1 MTDIGLIIAFIFGC
15 LTIYYTLRD
24 YRKGKI
30 TKKNYLSIEKLP
42 SKRKSN
48 GLKKLSPCWNSNVGI
63 MTPL

>member
-30 TKKNYLSIEKLP
+30 TKKNYIK
-42 SKRKSN
+42 SKKSN
-48 GLKKLSPCWNSNVGI
+48 QLFTFFNAFNNI
-63 MTPL
+63 